1 MKKRILEKLT
11 KRKIQVINFNDP
23 RQEVLFVRK
32 KLSESKVLSRH
43 YPVKVFE
50 NDKYINKFIGPIKTK
65 HDATDYHIIHIA
77 KNENLKKH
85 GIVR

>member
-11 KRKIQVINFNDP
+11 KRKIQVIDFSDP
-23 RQEVLFVRK
+23 RQEVLFIRR

-43 YPVKVFE
+43 YPTTVFE
-50 NDKYINKFIGPIKTK
+50 NDKFINKFIGPIKTK
-65 HDATDYHIIHIA
+65 HNSTDFNIIHIA

>member
-32 KLSESKVLSRH
+32 NYLKV
-43 YPVKVFE
+43 
-50 NDKYINKFIGPIKTK
+50 KFFLGIIQQKFLKTIS
-65 HDATDYHIIHIA
+65 T
-77 KNENLKKH
+77 
-85 GIVR
+85 